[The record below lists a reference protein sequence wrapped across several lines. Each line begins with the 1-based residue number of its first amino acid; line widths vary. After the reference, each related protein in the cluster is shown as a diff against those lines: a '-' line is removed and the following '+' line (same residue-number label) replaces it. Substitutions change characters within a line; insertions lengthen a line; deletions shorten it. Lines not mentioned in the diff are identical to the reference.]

1 MANLNLNGDISKN
14 ERTLELAKKN
24 LISFGK
30 IFSPQDFLAT
40 ATPEFHYE
48 VGDLLIDRNKP
59 QLALVLPRDHA
70 KSTLAACAVLYRF
83 LFATKERP
91 EFIAWIGEAQDQATD
106 NLAWIQNHIYENPAI
121 HYYFGDLQG
130 DKWTKAEF
138 TLANGCR
145 MIAKGTSQ
153 RLRGK
158 KQLSTRYTG
167 IILDDFESELNT
179 KTPES
184 RQQIKD
190 WVTAA
195 VYPAIDFDKNGFLWC
210 NGTIVHYDS
219 FLNGLVKENIASQ
232 KNGEEFSW
240 DVVTYKALLEDGTP
254 LWPSRWPVKKLEE
267 RKQFYIDSGT
277 PAKFY
282 QEYMNQAKSPED
294 EVFNEEDISGNLYK
308 GRVKFQEEANSW
320 YIQFDDG
327 SKEYINIYIGVDPAS
342 TLGIRN
348 DYSVIMV
355 IGVSANYDYYVI
367 EYWRKRVLPMECA
380 DKIFEIAKQ
389 YKPIKRI
396 NIETIAYQEM
406 LRDYV
411 FKKSKREG
419 LFLPGIEQGIK
430 NYGQQKKKDRLFEGL
445 QPMFKAGAVHLKK
458 NMHEFI
464 GELLDF
470 PKGSHDD
477 CIDAFWLSTQFAKGN
492 KKAGKKIKEKD
503 DQGSWRSTKRRYN
516 WMTGA
521 RKGGFVEF

>member
-1 MANLNLNGDISKN
+1 MANLNLNGNVSENEKIYELVKN
-14 ERTLELAKKN
+14 D
-24 LISFGK
+24 LIAFGK
-30 IFSPQDFLAT
+30 LFSPQDFLAS
-40 ATPEFHYE
+40 ATPKFHIE
-48 VGDLLIDRNKP
+48 VGKKLVSNESQ

-70 KSTLAACAVLYRF
+70 KSTLAAAACLQRF
-83 LFATKERP
+83 VFATRERP

-106 NLAWIQNHIYENPAI
+106 NLNWIQNHIYSNEAI

-195 VYPAIDFDKNGFLWC
+195 VYPAIDFDKGGFLWC

-219 FLNGLVKENIASQ
+219 FLNGLVR
-232 KNGEEFSW
+232 KNEAAEKTGEEFSW
-240 DVVTYKALLEDGTP
+240 DVTTYKAILEDGTP
-254 LWPSRWPVKKLEE
+254 LWPSRWPLKKLEE

-294 EVFNEEDISGNLYK
+294 QIFSEDDINNGMYSGNL
-308 GRVKFQEEANSW
+308 RFSDESQSW
-320 YIQFDDG
+320 YLRLDDG
-327 SKEYINIYIGVDPAS
+327 SIKHVNLYMGVDPAS
-342 TLGIRN
+342 TLSVKN
-348 DYSVIMV
+348 DFSVIMV
-355 IGVSANYDYYVI
+355 IGVTSEYDYYII
-367 EYWRKRVLPMECA
+367 EYWRKRVLPMDCA
-380 DKIFEIAKQ
+380 DEIFKIYER
-389 YKPIKRI
+389 YKPLKRI
-396 NIETIAYQEM
+396 NIETISYQEM

-411 FKKSKREG
+411 HKRSKKEG
-419 LFLPGIEQGIK
+419 KFLPGIEQGIK
-430 NYGQQKKKDRLFEGL
+430 NYGNVKKKERLFEGL
-445 QPMFKAGAVHLKK
+445 QPMFKAGAVHIKK
-458 NMHEFI
+458 DMHEFI

-477 CIDAFWLSTQFAKGN
+477 TIDAFWLATQYAKGS
-492 KKAGKKIKEKD
+492 KKIDSSYEKD
-503 DQGSWRSTKRRYN
+503 EETGKWRKPKKKYD

-521 RKGGFVEF
+521 RI

>member
-1 MANLNLNGDISKN
+1 MANLNLHGNISKN
-14 ERTLELAKKN
+14 EEILQKAYKD
-24 LISFGK
+24 LIVFGRL
-30 IFSPQDFLAT
+30 FSPQDFLASES
-40 ATPEFHYE
+40 PPFHHE
-48 VGDLLIDRNKP
+48 VGRLLLDKNIQ
-59 QLALVLPRDHA
+59 QLGLVLPRDHA
-70 KSTLAACAVLYRF
+70 KSTLAACAVLHRF
-83 LFATKERP
+83 VFATKETP
-91 EFIAWIGEAQDQATD
+91 EFIAWIGEAQDQSVD

-121 HYYFGDLQG
+121 HYYFGDLEG
-130 DKWTKAEF
+130 DKWTKTEI
-138 TLANGCR
+138 TTTNGCR
-145 MIAKGTSQ
+145 LIAKGTSQ

-167 IILDDFESELNT
+167 IVLDDFESELNT

-195 VYPAIDFDKNGFLWC
+195 VYPAIDFDKGGFLWC
-210 NGTIVHYDS
+210 NGTVVHYDS
-219 FLNGLVKENIASQ
+219 FLNGIVKNYQQAQ
-232 KNGEEFSW
+232 KSGEEYSW
-240 DVVTYKALLEDGTP
+240 NVVTHKAILDDGTT
-254 LWPSRWPVKKLEE
+254 LWPSRWPIAKLEE

-294 EVFNEEDISGNLYK
+294 QIFSEDDITEGFYSGNI
-308 GRVKFQEEANSW
+308 RFNDECESW
-320 YIQFDDG
+320 YIKFDDG
-327 SKEYINIYIGVDPAS
+327 STEYVNIYMGVDPAS
-342 TLGIRN
+342 TLSIRN

-355 IGVSANYDYYVI
+355 IGVTAEYDYYVL

-380 DKIFEIAKQ
+380 DEIFKIAER
-389 YKPIKRI
+389 YRPIKRI
-396 NIETIAYQEM
+396 NIETISYQEM

-411 FKKSKREG
+411 YKRSKKEG
-419 LFLPGIEQGIK
+419 KFLPGIEQGIK
-430 NYGQQKKKDRLFEGL
+430 GYGNQKKKDRLFEGL

-477 CIDAFWLSTQFAKGN
+477 TIDAFWLSTQYAKGN
-492 KKAGKKIKEKD
+492 KKAGTVKKVKKGDSWEKPKK
-503 DQGSWRSTKRRYN
+503 SYN

-521 RKGGFVEF
+521 RI